1 MILFLCCR
9 CLTSH
14 SRRRTCSAC
23 GKVMQGA
30 FVRALGA
37 VYHLNCFKCMV
48 NRHYTLP
55 VAFSQTSF
63 IGLRYCCGFKVL
75 PHRRPGWQAT
85 SSVRARLLPASQ
97 PDLCEVWTG
106 VAWKLY
112 NCMQY
117 VCTPFHVGIC
127 SSLYAGKK
135 FHVEHFTCSVCPT
148 LFGPQDSYY
157 EHDGDVYC
165 HYHYSTRFAT
175 KCAGCNSA
183 ILKQFVEINRNM
195 RDECWHPECYMINK
209 VCSSLESLSVPTD
222 MASLVLEREGRHT
235 TTDK

>member
-1 MILFLCCR
+1 
-9 CLTSH
+9 
-14 SRRRTCSAC
+14 
-23 GKVMQGA
+23 MQGA

-48 NRHYTLP
+48 SPIPIWIVYKVSHIHPLQDCGIV
-55 VAFSQTSF
+55 VASKFF
-63 IGLRYCCGFKVL
+63 PIEGLDSKQH
-75 PHRRPGWQAT
+75 P
-85 SSVRARLLPASQ
+85 
-97 PDLCEVWTG
+97 LCERDYFRR
-106 VAWKLY
+106 L
-112 NCMQY
+112 NL
-117 VCTPFHVGIC
+117 IC
-127 SSLYAGKK
+127 GKCGMALRGSYITACSRSIFTSGLNRLMTSVLDK
-135 FHVEHFTCSVCPT
+135 KYHVEHFTCSICPT

-209 VCSSLESLSVPTD
+209 VRRAHIWCTIPHFL
-222 MASLVLEREGRHT
+222 LVLECQGEYATAEQYVARCGRRASLC
-235 TTDK
+235 